1 MDQRFGKELWGID
14 PDKLKGKMPA
24 FLPDVH
30 ALREDLADYLG
41 EIAAFDGGLGIL
53 IDELKKRGEYENTL
67 IVVSG
72 DHGPPGFP
80 MGKCNLYDF
89 GTKVCLAIAGPGVKG
104 GTGRG

>member
-1 MDQRFGKELWGID
+1 
-14 PDKLKGKMPA
+14 MPA

-30 ALREDLADYLG
+30 AVREDLADYLG
-41 EIAAFDGGLGIL
+41 EIAAFDAGLGIL

-80 MGKCNLYDF
+80 MVNVICTILGQRF
-89 GTKVCLAIAGPGVKG
+89 VWQ
-104 GTGRG
+104 